1 MGINRFS
8 FEDKSRNWKL
18 EMTDFQQLT
27 LLVGASGVGK
37 TQILKAIDRLRGMA
51 KGVNYGGI
59 HWYVDFTTI
68 EKNNYIWEGEFEMQ
82 PTPPNWEDDAIENII
97 ESKILYES
105 IHFNGQS
112 LAHRKDEKIVFDGKP
127 TIKLSKTK
135 SLIYLLMEEEPINK
149 FHEALNKINTNYN
162 VNQRLIPL
170 FDAKKFATEYDTI
183 DKIRDT
189 QLRTM
194 FKLFLAYDHN
204 MPVFLKIQE
213 RFCDIFPQI
222 EKIMIEFVENNSNQ
236 AGKLH
241 LFIKEKGIK
250 EWINTFNISSGMWQ
264 SLMLISELYL
274 ASEGSVFLIDEFEN
288 SLGINCLDELVNDIL
303 RSKRNLQ
310 FILTS
315 HHPYIINNINFN
327 HWKVVTRN
335 GGVVKTHNAAH
346 FHLGKSKHTAFMQ
359 LIQLEAYQTG
369 SETSL

>member
-37 TQILKAIDRLRGMA
+37 TQILKAIDKLRSMA

-68 EKNNYIWEGEFEMQ
+68 EKNNYIWEGAFEKYALPQ
-82 PTPPNWEDDAIENII
+82 ISYENITLNGN
-97 ESKILYES
+97 ILCRRTREKT
-105 IHFNGQS
+105 IFNGKETVKLPKSSS
-112 LAHRKDEKIVFDGKP
+112 LVHVLA
-127 TIKLSKTK
+127 
-135 SLIYLLMEEEPINK
+135 EEEAISG
-149 FHEALNKINTNYN
+149 FHKALNQININYN
-162 VNQRLIPL
+162 LNSNQRVVPIADPSELLTTLDNLSNIANADL
-170 FDAKKFATEYDTI
+170 NIIT
-183 DKIRDT
+183 
-189 QLRTM
+189 
-194 FKLFLAYDHN
+194 KLFLISKNDKTIFN
-204 MPVFLKIQE
+204 KIKV
-213 RFCDIFPQI
+213 RFCDIFPQVEDIKI
-222 EKIMIEFVENNSNQ
+222 ELIKDAYIS
-236 AGKLH
+236 KLQSELH
-241 LFIKEKGIK
+241 YNTSINIKEKNISN
-250 EWINTFNISSGMWQ
+250 WIDEPNISSGMWQ
-264 SLMLISELYL
+264 SLILISELYL
-274 ASEGSVFLIDEFEN
+274 SPEGGVFLIDEFEN
-288 SLGINCLDELVNDIL
+288 SLGINCLDELVSDIL

-335 GGVVKTHNAAH
+335 GGVVKTHDAAH

-369 SETSL
+369 SETAL